1 MNGNGEAPKNK
12 RKVTGRDR
20 KVIGMDRK
28 WMVRDRKGM
37 VRDRKGEKN
46 VDKLTYGLHGANLT
60 IVKQEK
66 NNNRRRGN
74 VLMKIQ

>member
-1 MNGNGEAPKNK
+1 MNGNGEAPKNR
-12 RKVTGRDR
+12 RKVIRRDR
-20 KVIGMDRK
+20 KVIGM
-28 WMVRDRKGM
+28 DRKGM

>member
-12 RKVTGRDR
+12 RKVIGRDR
-20 KVIGMDRK
+20 KVIGM
-28 WMVRDRKGM
+28 DRKGM